1 MSRLIK
7 IGGHTCRV
15 LRISYIGEL
24 GYELHIPQAS
34 CVPVFHKVMEAGR
47 GFDLKHA
54 GFRALDSLSCEK
66 GKPMYPP
73 SHGILFLHH
82 TNGIFPLF

>member
-1 MSRLIK
+1 MQSITEYPITDEKLPFAMSRLIK

-15 LRISYIGEL
+15 MRISYVGEL

-34 CVPVFHKVMEAGR
+34 CVPVYQKVMEAGR

-66 GKPMYPP
+66 GT
-73 SHGILFLHH
+73 F
-82 TNGIFPLF
+82 